1 MKTIVL
7 KGEIRNDLGK
17 KATKALRIEG
27 KVPCVVYGNE
37 LSKNFSIYEHDFKN
51 LVYTPNT
58 YLVYLNIG
66 DDKILAKLQ
75 DIQFHAVNES
85 IMHADFMM
93 VSNDKPVTLSI
104 PVSLSG
110 NAPGVRAGGKINVK
124 IKKLLAKGLIKNMP
138 DFIPVNIDT
147 LEIGQNIRVGDI
159 NIDGIELLDIK
170 ANSVVTCAVTRAS
183 MSNETGSAEGKSE

>member
-27 KVPCVVYGNE
+27 KVPCVVYGND

-124 IKKLLAKGLIKNMP
+124 IKKLLVKGLIKNMP
-138 DFIPVNIDT
+138 DFIPVNIDS

-159 NIDGIELLDIK
+159 NIEGIELLDTK

-183 MSNETGSAEGKSE
+183 MSNEAGAAEGKSE